1 MSTTTPFS
9 SLASIVPDPEDTD
22 TWRKLQDSKPLV
34 KLHAKFWGK
43 GMVQEEASGQTSDLS
58 EREVLDVDESIK
70 DDTDEGMEDDTDEGM
85 EDDTDESMDDDT
97 DESIEDDTKTG
108 YVLVLDNE
116 AFPNRKI
123 WVRVSAFTQGEIG
136 TVFTKSAGGLYPY
149 LRLPRKT
156 VEG

>member
-43 GMVQEEASGQTSDLS
+43 GMVQEEASGQTSYLS
-58 EREVLDVDESIK
+58 EREAVDI
-70 DDTDEGMEDDTDEGM
+70 
-85 EDDTDESMDDDT
+85 
-97 DESIEDDTKTG
+97 DESIEDDTKSG